1 MKITFQFRL
10 IQLLVW
16 LLKIESTS
24 IPDFRNEFRID
35 LISIQQTNNE
45 CGMEW
50 IIITVIVNVTSSA
63 TNSND
68 EVA

>member
-50 IIITVIVNVTSSA
+50 IIITV
-63 TNSND
+63 
-68 EVA
+68 